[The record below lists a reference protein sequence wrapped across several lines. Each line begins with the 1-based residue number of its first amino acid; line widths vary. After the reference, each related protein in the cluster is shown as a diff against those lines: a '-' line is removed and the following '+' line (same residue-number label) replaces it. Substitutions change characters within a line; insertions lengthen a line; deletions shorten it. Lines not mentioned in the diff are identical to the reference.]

1 MRYHLYPEGR
11 GKRVSIVE
19 INSRL
24 LSVRVQLV
32 PQETWVMGSGW
43 ALLLAGA
50 AELAA
55 PFLAWDVESPLA
67 PVELVA
73 HRFSPWV
80 VESHAAPVEL
90 AVHPLRKS
98 ATFSLQHPAIS
109 WVEWPTGQPAG
120 LPLAS
125 WSPQMCPVSLGTL

>member
-1 MRYHLYPEGR
+1 
-11 GKRVSIVE
+11 
-19 INSRL
+19 
-24 LSVRVQLV
+24 
-32 PQETWVMGSGW
+32 MGSDW

-73 HRFSPWV
+73 H
-80 VESHAAPVEL
+80 
-90 AVHPLRKS
+90 PLRKS
-98 ATFSLQHPAIS
+98 ATFSLQHPAIY

-120 LPLAS
+120 LPPAP